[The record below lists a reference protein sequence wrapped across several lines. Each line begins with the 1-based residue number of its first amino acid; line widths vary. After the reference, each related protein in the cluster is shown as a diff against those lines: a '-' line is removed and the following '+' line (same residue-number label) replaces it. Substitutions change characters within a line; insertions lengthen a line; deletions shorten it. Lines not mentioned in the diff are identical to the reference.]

1 MVSGDSTSV
10 SDNRQKSHT
19 PDLDPKFIKELMRSL
34 KTSYQLIGGKNLNYP
49 AHFMKYIKTL
59 GPVDAVEHYKYH
71 TSKWISKFSLDD
83 IKAPPNYNEHF
94 WFFNIKNEVYM
105 QRRLKK
111 FRFAFQFWQAKRG
124 VNAPLPKLVK
134 ELDYQSFKERLTQDL
149 TVEYQFLENLIK
161 KAKHY
166 FKDYKVPSLRMNLTT
181 KSCFEGHVMSDALKA
196 EYNIPTLKPYRTL
209 RELAIH
215 NIAAKWEYQLWEPHG
230 TSVQL
235 DEPMK
240 IRTITKMAYTQMK
253 YKEVQETLL
262 HYIQRRSP
270 EFVLTKKHNT
280 WDQIKFLTTEPKEWY
295 YCSGDYKAATDNLKR
310 CVITAVVSQIPN
322 FEEISRQF
330 GTALIDDFI
339 ATNGQLMGSILSF
352 PILCVINKLV
362 YECVQ
367 DMLPGQSTKPV
378 INGDD
383 ILFKGTLEFIKL
395 WYKYTE
401 EAGFIPSKGKS
412 LVDKNNFTINSRPYN
427 ANGKQLFANLKLT
440 HVKGT
445 PQEECDA
452 LKEFVKGAS
461 GSELNDQN
469 IKKYLRYFPTF
480 GKSKGFKIWR
490 KYRSEYM
497 PTEAGGLGLFP
508 FDVTKITNLQKM
520 YTCYYLTTIK
530 KQPLTYLQRE
540 LNLKPF
546 IATEESTKEPIPRL
560 RKYNFP
566 RDFELIKY
574 PNSPQVEILRY
585 GMLSSRTHESEGVCA
600 FHQ

>member
-1 MVSGDSTSV
+1 MARG
-10 SDNRQKSHT
+10 R
-19 PDLDPKFIKELMRSL
+19 IER
-34 KTSYQLIGGKNLNYP
+34 GG
-49 AHFMKYIKTL
+49 
-59 GPVDAVEHYKYH
+59 
-71 TSKWISKFSLDD
+71 WIS
-83 IKAPPNYNEHF
+83 
-94 WFFNIKNEVYM
+94 
-105 QRRLKK
+105 
-111 FRFAFQFWQAKRG
+111 
-124 VNAPLPKLVK
+124 
-134 ELDYQSFKERLTQDL
+134 
-149 TVEYQFLENLIK
+149 
-161 KAKHY
+161 
-166 FKDYKVPSLRMNLTT
+166 
-181 KSCFEGHVMSDALKA
+181 
-196 EYNIPTLKPYRTL
+196 
-209 RELAIH
+209 
-215 NIAAKWEYQLWEPHG
+215 
-230 TSVQL
+230 
-235 DEPMK
+235 
-240 IRTITKMAYTQMK
+240 
-253 YKEVQETLL
+253 
-262 HYIQRRSP
+262 
-270 EFVLTKKHNT
+270 
-280 WDQIKFLTTEPKEWY
+280 
-295 YCSGDYKAATDNLKR
+295 
-310 CVITAVVSQIPN
+310 
-322 FEEISRQF
+322 
-330 GTALIDDFI
+330 
-339 ATNGQLMGSILSF
+339 
-352 PILCVINKLV
+352 CVINKLV

-427 ANGKQLFANLKLT
+427 ANGAQLFANLKLT

-452 LKEFVKGAS
+452 IKEFVKGAS

-560 RKYNFP
+560 
-566 RDFELIKY
+566 
-574 PNSPQVEILRY
+574 S
-585 GMLSSRTHESEGVCA
+585 
-600 FHQ
+600 